1 MLRGPLPLAEAL
13 FVFHQA
19 DRVGLS
25 DGWGGAL
32 GLPCDPFTDV
42 HYQLCREVIAI
53 YHQYF
58 GLSESPFSIAVN
70 PRYLFMSPRH
80 RDALAHLL
88 YGVGSGGGFILLT
101 GEVGTGKTTINRC
114 LLEQM
119 PETTD
124 LAIVLN
130 PALSAVELLATVCDE
145 LGIEYPAGTTSLKH
159 LTDALHRYLLANHE
173 AGRKTVLMIDEAQH
187 LEFDVLE
194 QIRLLTNLETDQEK
208 LLQII
213 LIGQP
218 ELSEKLA
225 RPELRQLNQRITARY
240 DLQPL
245 NAQETAAYIRHR
257 LEVAGLPGGRELF
270 SMPVVREIH
279 RRSRGIPRQIN
290 LLCDR
295 TLLGAYGRKQNTI
308 NRKLVRDAA
317 AEVFGQHGQP
327 VRDWRLPLLAGIS
340 LVSVL
345 LLGVVLLWP
354 GDTPQTPLPSPSA
367 AARPSVAQPTL
378 AQSSIAQ
385 LVKPI
390 PTAAQTA
397 EALARA
403 EQSVSTVALPTAT
416 TATTGV
422 GQTVAEPGGLR
433 DSQPTVPQWL
443 LSDDLAT
450 VWWWRLHS
458 DGRPPG
464 TACPERAVAGWQ
476 CVEARAGTLLEL
488 SGRQRPLL
496 LTMRTPDG
504 FSAKTLV
511 LGFEANTAWV
521 LTGQPGFAQAS
532 AVAQVPLDVL
542 NNAWRGDYQFLWQV
556 PNGWRGPMGRGDT
569 GAAVNAVAADF
580 AALDGQPATLLDE
593 GSDQFNN
600 ILEQRVMLFQSSEGL
615 VADGVVGEQTYI
627 RLNERLGR
635 TRGLAQSLERIRRL
649 LGATA
654 SASSSESL

>member
-1 MLRGPLPLAEAL
+1 
-13 FVFHQA
+13 
-19 DRVGLS
+19 
-25 DGWGGAL
+25 
-32 GLPCDPFTDV
+32 
-42 HYQLCREVIAI
+42 
-53 YHQYF
+53 
-58 GLSESPFSIAVN
+58 
-70 PRYLFMSPRH
+70 MSPRH

-317 AEVFGQHGQP
+317 AEVFGQHEQP
-327 VRDWRLPLLAGIS
+327 VRDWRLPLLAGVS
-340 LVSVL
+340 LVAVL

-385 LVKPI
+385 LVKPN

-397 EALARA
+397 EAPA
-403 EQSVSTVALPTAT
+403 P
-416 TATTGV
+416 
-422 GQTVAEPGGLR
+422 P
-433 DSQPTVPQWL
+433 DQPTVPQWL